1 MCDIRHVGAVHVKK
15 NFCDE
20 EGWWFYV
27 LTRKKSRKGN
37 FKGFTL
43 VELVVVLVIL
53 GVLVALAVPR
63 FTASAT
69 KAKETTFCSNVRTIK
84 SQLELYKMTTG
95 SYPTTASFVD
105 SFLKN
110 ESYFESAPINPYTGT
125 TFTATDTGTKVGT
138 ATLGEFNYNS
148 AGTTTYRI
156 TSTPACTIVQ

>member
-1 MCDIRHVGAVHVKK
+1 
-15 NFCDE
+15 
-20 EGWWFYV
+20 V

-95 SYPTTASFVD
+95 SYPTAD
-105 SFLKN
+105 SF
-110 ESYFESAPINPYTGT
+110 ESFLNDPNYFERAPINPYTGT
-125 TFTATDTGTKVGT
+125 AFTATDTGTKVGT

-148 AGTTTYRI
+148 AGTTTYTI

>member
-1 MCDIRHVGAVHVKK
+1 MGHVGVMYVKK
-15 NFCDE
+15 NFYNEEE

-63 FTASAT
+63 FTASVT
-69 KAKETTFCSNVRTIK
+69 KAKETTFCSNVRTIR

-95 SYPTTASFVD
+95 SYPKTASLSD
-105 SFLKN
+105 FLN
-110 ESYFESAPINPYTGT
+110 SPDYFESAPINPYTGT
-125 TFTATDTGTKVGT
+125 AFTATTGLAST
-138 ATLGEFNYNS
+138 ALGYLGYFNYDS
-148 AGTTTYRI
+148 DGTTYTI
-156 TSTPACTIVQ
+156 TSSPACTIVQ